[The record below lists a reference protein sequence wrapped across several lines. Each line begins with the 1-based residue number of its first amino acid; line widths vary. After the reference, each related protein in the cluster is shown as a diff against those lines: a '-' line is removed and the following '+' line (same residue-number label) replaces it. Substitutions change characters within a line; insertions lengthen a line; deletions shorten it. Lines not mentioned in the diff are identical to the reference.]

1 MKKIIEQIKTSIQI
15 KDLLD
20 LFRNSKYKNTMIYH
34 SNYFIVFVIEFILF
48 GCLSFYLYTS
58 SKYFIE
64 KIESNILFV
73 PRGLKEKHQLL
84 VYLSAAA
91 FLRFLSLIY
100 IVIFSNRT
108 DLDLISFINFIMHVI
123 PSFIFLMSFYIYI
136 GFLIEKFYELSLKRV
151 YILTTLK
158 YILYFSIILVI
169 ILIIPGIFFKIYKE
183 SYFFIKSVMC
193 INYLTIGCLYCN

>member
-64 KIESNILFV
+64 K
-73 PRGLKEKHQLL
+73 
-84 VYLSAAA
+84 
-91 FLRFLSLIY
+91 
-100 IVIFSNRT
+100 
-108 DLDLISFINFIMHVI
+108 
-123 PSFIFLMSFYIYI
+123 
-136 GFLIEKFYELSLKRV
+136 RV
-151 YILTTLK
+151 
-158 YILYFSIILVI
+158 
-169 ILIIPGIFFKIYKE
+169 
-183 SYFFIKSVMC
+183 
-193 INYLTIGCLYCN
+193 